1 MMDNV
6 HLAIDDPSF
15 VILPLLLISALSL
28 LAGTMPKKLRLCEN
42 SIWGKMRW
50 SSGSCRMDEL
60 AFLLSFFFFVPSLMI
75 HSLRIE

>member
-1 MMDNV
+1 MDNV

-42 SIWGKMRW
+42 SAWEPVG
-50 SSGSCRMDEL
+50 L
-60 AFLLSFFFFVPSLMI
+60 
-75 HSLRIE
+75 